1 MIEHVITAIISISIS
16 VILCMLFMRNST
28 NSAVNNEKQET
39 ETSLTRAT
47 TRATTVSPNIQMN
60 LGDGNLTARTIN
72 AGSNIAATG
81 NVSAAAVSAT
91 GNVSAAKFC
100 VGGSCI
106 DERHIN
112 MLNGSADTFFVA
124 PNGNGTMKVD
134 GTWTNG
140 HRIYYST
147 SKSPTHSNFR
157 MKSSWP

>member
-16 VILCMLFMRNST
+16 VILCMLLIRNST

-39 ETSLTRAT
+39 ETSLTLST
-47 TRATTVSPNIQMN
+47 ATTVSPNIQMN

-72 AGSNIAATG
+72 AGSNIA
-81 NVSAAAVSAT
+81 AT

-124 PNGNGTMKVD
+124 PNGKGTMKVD

-147 SKSPTHSNFR
+147 SDDPKHSNFR